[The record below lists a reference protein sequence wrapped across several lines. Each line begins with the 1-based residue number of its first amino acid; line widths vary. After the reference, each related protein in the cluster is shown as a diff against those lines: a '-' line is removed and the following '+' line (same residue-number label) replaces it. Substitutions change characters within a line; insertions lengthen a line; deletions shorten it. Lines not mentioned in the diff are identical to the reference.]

1 MAIDQRETT
10 TNAAYLSGGAA
21 LGGAAAG
28 GGAFA
33 GASIAEKYRETEA
46 QLEAPPRVTAARV
59 VGLPPVPSPTAVLL
73 SVPEEI
79 VVGPAAEDEDALRGL
94 GRVGVATT
102 PVIARR
108 GIRGIFTRA
117 GIRIRPGLAEQ
128 AELDREARQTADEEI
143 IRQATWT
150 RAVSILVA
158 NPKGG
163 VGKTPS
169 AILIGGV
176 LATVR
181 GGSVCV
187 VEVSDDAGSLTFRSE
202 GNPRLGIGELVRD
215 AGTIT
220 TAGQL
225 AGYTAP
231 QTSYASVI
239 GTVTG
244 SAIGN
249 VIGSVG
255 RRPRLSRE
263 DVVAVA
269 MVIDQFY
276 AIRIMDSGNQPS
288 SPAFEGAIDTADA
301 LIIPLYN
308 AGDAALEAVAL
319 LDSLT
324 AVGGKSAQLAANAI
338 LLRLSDGRP
347 ENAQVVSRVD
357 RILERSSA
365 RVFDIPYDLH
375 IAERSELTLSALTQP
390 TRRAFTS
397 AAAGIVRVLQTT
409 IR

>member
-1 MAIDQRETT
+1 M
-10 TNAAYLSGGAA
+10 
-21 LGGAAAG
+21 
-28 GGAFA
+28 
-33 GASIAEKYRETEA
+33 
-46 QLEAPPRVTAARV
+46 
-59 VGLPPVPSPTAVLL
+59 
-73 SVPEEI
+73 
-79 VVGPAAEDEDALRGL
+79 RGL

-128 AELDREARQTADEEI
+128 AELDREAKQTADEEI

-202 GNPRLGIGELVRD
+202 GNSRLGIGELVRD

-244 SAIGN
+244 SVIGTG
-249 VIGSVG
+249 IGSVG

-263 DVVAVA
+263 DVVAAA

-347 ENAQVVSRVD
+347 ENAEVVSRVD